1 MNSRDQ
7 DDDSD
12 TDWDSI
18 YDEDTTHGGA
28 SGQSRSTTQGDAP
41 SSAKAREAVDESR
54 REENIS
60 RPGESTSQA
69 RQTSQPPARSW
80 VSEDTPLLDA
90 GPPPPSYN
98 DVAASPYRS
107 ATRDRQS
114 MGDRRDEGDGG
125 EMGQVNDED
134 PLKQRGSHQRHTRR
148 RRLVKLIVLLLCV
161 SAVAV
166 LLGTTWHD
174 KTYDKVSRK
183 RLMFKLDFPDR
194 SRIIEEGSCR

>member
-1 MNSRDQ
+1 MNHRDQ

-18 YDEDTTHGGA
+18 YDEDTTHGDT
-28 SGQSRSTTQGDAP
+28 SGQSEGSTTQGDAP
-41 SSAKAREAVDESR
+41 QSSKAREAADESR
-54 REENIS
+54 REVDMS
-60 RPGESTSQA
+60 RPGESTSQVL
-69 RQTSQPPARSW
+69 QTSQPLARNW

-107 ATRDRQS
+107 ATRDPQS
-114 MGDRRDEGDGG
+114 MGDRGDEGDGG
-125 EMGQVNDED
+125 ETAQINAED
-134 PLKQRGSHQRHTRR
+134 SPKQRASRHRLTRR
-148 RRLVKLIVLLLCV
+148 RRLLKLIVLLLCV

-174 KTYDKVSRK
+174 GTHDKVSRE
-183 RLMFKLDFPDR
+183 RLVYTFDFPAR
-194 SRIIEEGSCR
+194 